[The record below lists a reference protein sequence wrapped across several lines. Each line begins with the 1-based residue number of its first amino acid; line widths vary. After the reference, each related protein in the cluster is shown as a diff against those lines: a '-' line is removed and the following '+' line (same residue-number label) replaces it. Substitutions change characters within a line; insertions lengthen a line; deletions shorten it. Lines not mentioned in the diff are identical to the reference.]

1 MIEGALGEKGIFCV
15 EDLVHELNVA
25 GNSFAAATAFLW
37 PFKLR
42 PPKIDSRHRNSMTRK
57 ARSMGIR
64 EKKLT
69 NISRSCYNSYSTSF
83 VSDTTN

>member
-1 MIEGALGEKGIFCV
+1 
-15 EDLVHELNVA
+15 
-25 GNSFAAATAFLW
+25 
-37 PFKLR
+37 
-42 PPKIDSRHRNSMTRK
+42 MTRK